1 MGSYS
6 RKNVVNVTRTNNILT
21 LHECNHAKCASD
33 FLIALKEAI
42 ERGYVDIVIRSDA
55 LTYFPN
61 ACVPI
66 AGMINYYQSQGIS
79 FINELDLNDHL
90 NKCGVFSPYRESR
103 EELQAEKHPFDKIF
117 LYEDSGQVADITQ
130 SYIDA
135 ISHMSVCE
143 EGVLNGLTWCIN
155 EVMDNVLLHSSSG
168 FGLVMAQYHPKNKRV
183 VFCIYDHGVGIFKT
197 MEESAH
203 KPQTEIDAI
212 SMAIQEGV
220 GDGKGQGNG
229 LYGLYKTVRDN
240 SGRLLITSGNSSL
253 MLSEDGEIKKF
264 EHIPLMSYVNKGTIV
279 DFQLDLNK
287 SIDIKK
293 VFSSIGGFDGFDIRI
308 DNMLDDSNNIIY
320 DIFKNGHGT
329 ATREAGKYL
338 RTDIEN
344 ILRRQRSV
352 IVLDFINVKAVS
364 SSFIDELVAKLVLD
378 LGFITFNS
386 AIRLANMTDDIAY
399 LCERSLYM
407 RIHDSWKT
415 SKE

>member
-1 MGSYS
+1 MREPYS
-6 RKNVVNVTRTNNILT
+6 EENITRKNNILT
-21 LHECNHAKCASD
+21 LHKCNQAKCASD
-33 FLIALKEAI
+33 FLIALKKVI
-42 ERGYVDIVIRSDA
+42 DLGYVDVVIKSDA
-55 LTYFPN
+55 PFYYTN
-61 ACVPI
+61 GCVLI
-66 AGMINYYQSQGIS
+66 AGIINYYQSHGIS
-79 FINELDLNDHL
+79 FRNELDPSDYL
-90 NKCGVFSPYRESR
+90 NKCGAFSPYGKSR

-130 SYIDA
+130 AYIDA

-155 EVMDNVLLHSSSG
+155 EVMDNVLLHSLSG
-168 FGLVMAQYHPKNKRV
+168 FGLVMAQYHPKSKYV
-183 VFCIYDHGVGIFKT
+183 AICIYDHGIGIFKT

-203 KPQTEIDAI
+203 KPKTEIDAI

-240 SGRLLITSGNSSL
+240 GGRLSITSGNSSL
-253 MLSEDGEIKKF
+253 MLTKEGEIIKF
-264 EHIPLMSYVNKGTIV
+264 EHIPFISYESKGTVV

-308 DNMLDDSNNIIY
+308 DNMLDDTNNLIY
-320 DIFKNGHGT
+320 DVFENGQGT
-329 ATREAGKYL
+329 ATREAGEYL

-352 IVLDFINVKAVS
+352 IVLDFKNVKAVS

-378 LGFITFNS
+378 LGFIAFNS